1 MIIDEKSMKIN
12 KNPVV
17 TQATPLPPFR
27 HDDDWRRKYDMWLF
41 PYDEN
46 QQSSLLLFT
55 ILYNSMAGC
64 YRLKNA

>member
-41 PYDEN
+41 PN
-46 QQSSLLLFT
+46 
-55 ILYNSMAGC
+55 
-64 YRLKNA
+64 